1 MQHRPTSAV
10 SMTRT
15 PGEHPMNEIKGKR
28 ARELRAAGHHLNPA
42 VTIGKGGIGKS
53 QLAALDEALSTSGL
67 VKVRLL
73 EAEGAERR
81 ELAELLADETGAA
94 IAQVLGKTVLLWREP
109 QEAE

>member
-1 MQHRPTSAV
+1 
-10 SMTRT
+10 MT
-15 PGEHPMNEIKGKR
+15 EIRGKR

-42 VTIGKGGIGKS
+42 VTIGKGGLGKA
-53 QLAALDEALSTSGL
+53 QLAALDEALTTSGL

-81 ELAELLADETGAA
+81 ELAEMLARETGAA

-109 QEAE
+109 EKEE